1 VRLDPQLRLRADAL
15 AGLTVGVITLPL
27 SMALAVASD
36 VPPQHGLYTAIV
48 GGILIALTGGSRFN
62 VSGPTAALVVTDFQ
76 RVRTLDLTPGDFH
89 TMRQRARLLP
99 FASTTALVE
108 CAREDELPQAAWR
121 REAGHRVHGACYRGH
136 VSGATLP
143 APPSCHPPTA
153 HSESVGQSGGPAD
166 TSHDA

>member
-1 VRLDPQLRLRADAL
+1 MRLDPQLRLRADAL

-62 VSGPTAALVVTDFQ
+62 VSGPTAAFVVTDFQ

-89 TMRQRARLLP
+89 TMRQRAKLLP
-99 FASTTALVE
+99 FTSTAALVE
-108 CAREDELPQAAWR
+108 ALEKTVAASSLAEGSGPSGSRRVLSRARERGNAASSAKLPSPDCAFRIRWPIR
-121 REAGHRVHGACYRGH
+121 W
-136 VSGATLP
+136 SGRHIP
-143 APPSCHPPTA
+143 
-153 HSESVGQSGGPAD
+153 
-166 TSHDA
+166 

>member
-1 VRLDPQLRLRADAL
+1 MRLDPQLRLRADAL

-27 SMALAVASD
+27 SMALAVASGG
-36 VPPQHGLYTAIV
+36 PPQHGLYTAIV

-62 VSGPTAALVVTDFQ
+62 VSGPTAAFVVTDFQ

-108 CAREDELPQAAWR
+108 ALEKTSCRKQPGGGKRAIGFTARVI
-121 REAGHRVHGACYRGH
+121 AG
-136 VSGATLP
+136 T
-143 APPSCHPPTA
+143 
-153 HSESVGQSGGPAD
+153 
-166 TSHDA
+166 